1 MAYNSMLVYE
11 DEALTAWWLR
21 FLLGGVLV
29 LTLVL
34 GIVFLRVD
42 IAGAGVMFGVT
53 LFDGLLF
60 YSILPR
66 KYQIYTDRLVI
77 VLGGP
82 FKKMVN
88 LSDIK
93 SVRRVAGSNA
103 LGYNGLRFT
112 TSTEY
117 VVQIL
122 RYNGMGIVISPAA
135 RDFFID
141 QLNQAIKQ
149 AQNRKT

>member
-1 MAYNSMLVYE
+1 MLLYE
-11 DEALTAWWLR
+11 NEALTAWWLR
-21 FLLGGVLV
+21 FLLGGILV

-42 IAGAGVMFGVT
+42 VAGAGVMFGVT

-60 YSILPR
+60 YCIMPR

-82 FKKMVN
+82 FRKTVN

-93 SVRRVAGSNA
+93 SVGRVAGSNA

-141 QLNQAIKQ
+141 QLNQAVKQ
-149 AQNRKT
+149 AQNR